1 MENVPTGKI
10 GETEKPISQEKV
22 NEFAKLSWRERICYG
37 AGDLAQ
43 NLIFGTI
50 GSMLLF
56 YLTTVFGISA
66 AAGATIFLIVR
77 WVNVF
82 WDPWVGTVVD
92 KSHFKHGGKY
102 RPFLIYF
109 GIPLTICC
117 ALLFLPIPAVRGNV
131 FYAFFMYLATAL
143 IYSFVN
149 IPYGSLNASLTRDN
163 DEVSTL
169 TTVRMTEANIGN
181 LLVYTFLPLFV
192 QLASPDKKLQSIGL
206 FGIRLDL
213 GNYASPH
220 AANAYFKVMI
230 VYMII
235 GFIMLLC
242 TYFGIKERVLPTEEE
257 TKSVKF
263 SDLWNELIE
272 NKPLQV
278 LGWFFL
284 ISFTFMFF
292 GNTVWPFFLQYNI
305 GHSEWMASINLI
317 GSIPGIFLVFLWPL
331 SRRSIGKKGFFYLFL
346 TFFIIGQLILWIW
359 SFPAF
364 KNNITLG
371 YIGRFI
377 MQWGITAA
385 TGYMWSLVPEVISY
399 GEWHSKKRVAGII
412 NSIMGLFFKIG
423 LALGGIIPGYINA
436 FCHFN
441 GTKTTQPASA
451 LTGISISMIWI
462 PIILAVIGMWVMSKY
477 PLSDP
482 EVDKINHEIEAKRN
496 ATKN

>member
-1 MENVPTGKI
+1 MDNTSK
-10 GETEKPISQEKV
+10 QAV

-131 FYAFFMYLATAL
+131 LYAFFSYLATAL

-192 QLASPDKKLQSIGL
+192 QLASPAKQLKDIGF
-206 FGIRLDL
+206 FGIKLNL
-213 GNYASPH
+213 GNYASPQ
-220 AANAYFKVMI
+220 AAGAYFKVI
-230 VYMII
+230 SVYMII

-242 TYFGIKERVLPTEEE
+242 TYFGIKERVLPTQEE
-257 TKSVKF
+257 TASVKF
-263 SDLWNELIE
+263 SDLWNELIQ
-272 NKPLQV
+272 NKPLQI

-284 ISFTFMFF
+284 IGFTFMFF
-292 GNTVWPFFLQYNI
+292 GNTVWPFFVQYNI

-317 GSIPGIFLVFLWPL
+317 GSIPGIFLVFLWPIV
-331 SRRSIGKKGFFYLFL
+331 RRKIGKKGFFYLFL
-346 TFFIIGQLILWIW
+346 ILFIIGQLILWVW

-364 KNNITLG
+364 KNSIALG

-436 FCHFN
+436 FCHFDGN
-441 GTKTTQPASA
+441 KASQPVSA
-451 LTGISISMIWI
+451 LTGISISMIWV
-462 PIILAVIGMWVMSKY
+462 PIVLALIAMWIMSKY

-482 EVDKINHEIEAKRN
+482 EVDKINHEIEDQRN
-496 ATKN
+496 TAVSK

>member
-1 MENVPTGKI
+1 MENAPTK
-10 GETEKPISQEKV
+10 QV
-22 NEFAKLSWRERICYG
+22 DEFAKLSWRERICYG

-102 RPFLIYF
+102 KPFLIYF

-117 ALLFLPIPAVRGNV
+117 ALVFLPIPAVRGNV
-131 FYAFFMYLATAL
+131 VYAFVSYLATAL

-163 DEVSTL
+163 DEVSKL
-169 TTVRMTEANIGN
+169 TSVRMTEANIGN

-192 QLASPDKKLQSIGL
+192 QLASPEKHLKNIGL
-206 FGIRLDL
+206 FGIKLNL

-220 AANAYFKVMI
+220 AAGAYFKVMI

-242 TYFGIKERVLPTEEE
+242 TYFGVQERVLPTEEE
-257 TKSVKF
+257 TASVRF
-263 SDLWNELIE
+263 SDLWRQLID
-272 NKPLQV
+272 NKPLQI
-278 LGWFFL
+278 LGLFFL
-284 ISFTFMFF
+284 VGFTFMFF
-292 GNTVWPFFLQYNI
+292 GNTVWPFYVQYNI
-305 GHSEWMASINLI
+305 GHSEWMAWINLI
-317 GSIPGIFLVFLWPL
+317 GSIPGIFLVFLWPIV
-331 SRRSIGKKGFFYLFL
+331 RKKIGKKGFFYLFL
-346 TFFIIGQLILWIW
+346 SLFIVGQLILWVW

-364 KNNITLG
+364 KDNIMLG

-385 TGYMWSLVPEVISY
+385 TGYMWSLVPEVVSY

-436 FCHFN
+436 ACHFN
-441 GTKTTQPASA
+441 GSRATQPHSA
-451 LTGISISMIWI
+451 LTGISVSMIWL
-462 PIILAVIGMWVMSKY
+462 PIILALVAMWIMSKY

-482 EVDKINHEIEAKRN
+482 DVDKINHEIEERRQQAANK
-496 ATKN
+496 

>member
-1 MENVPTGKI
+1 MDNTSK
-10 GETEKPISQEKV
+10 QAV

-82 WDPWVGTVVD
+82 WDPLVGTVVD

-131 FYAFFMYLATAL
+131 LYAFFSYLATAL

-192 QLASPDKKLQSIGL
+192 QLASPAKQLKDIGF
-206 FGIRLDL
+206 FGIKLNL
-213 GNYASPH
+213 GNYASPQ
-220 AANAYFKVMI
+220 AAGAYFKVI
-230 VYMII
+230 SVYMVI

-242 TYFGIKERVLPTEEE
+242 TYFGIKERVLPTQEE
-257 TKSVKF
+257 TASVKF
-263 SDLWNELIE
+263 SDLWNELIQ
-272 NKPLQV
+272 NTPLQI

-284 ISFTFMFF
+284 IGFTFMFF
-292 GNTVWPFFLQYNI
+292 GNTVWPFFVQYNI

-317 GSIPGIFLVFLWPL
+317 GSIPGIFLVFLWPIV
-331 SRRSIGKKGFFYLFL
+331 RRKIGKKGFFYLFL
-346 TFFIIGQLILWIW
+346 ILFIIGQLILWVW

-364 KNNITLG
+364 KNSIALG

-436 FCHFN
+436 FCHFDGN
-441 GTKTTQPASA
+441 KASQPASA
-451 LTGISISMIWI
+451 LTGISISMIWV
-462 PIILAVIGMWVMSKY
+462 PIVLALIAMWIMSKY

-482 EVDKINHEIEAKRN
+482 EVDKINHEIEDQRN
-496 ATKN
+496 TAVSK

>member
-1 MENVPTGKI
+1 MNNDAKR
-10 GETEKPISQEKV
+10 S
-22 NEFAKLSWRERICYG
+22 NDEFAKLSMRKKISYG

-92 KSHFKHGGKY
+92 KSHFKAGKY
-102 RPFLIYF
+102 KPFLIYF

-131 FYAFFMYLATAL
+131 FYAFFAYLATAL

-163 DEVSTL
+163 DEVSQMTSI
-169 TTVRMTEANIGN
+169 RMIEANIGN

-192 QLASPDKKLQSIGL
+192 QLASPNRHLQNIGF
-206 FGIRLDL
+206 FGIKLNL
-213 GNYASPH
+213 GNYASPQ
-220 AANAYFKVMI
+220 AAPAYFKVMSI
-230 VYMII
+230 YMVI

-242 TYFGIKERVLPTEEE
+242 TYFGIKERVLPTAEE
-257 TKSVKF
+257 TNEVKF
-263 SDLWNELIE
+263 SDLWNELIN
-272 NKPLQV
+272 NKPLRV
-278 LGWFFL
+278 LGLFFL
-284 ISFTFMFF
+284 IGFTFMFF
-292 GNTVWPFFLQYNI
+292 GNTVWPFYMQYNI
-305 GHSEWMASINLI
+305 GHSEWLASINLI
-317 GSIPGIFLVFLWPL
+317 GSIPGIFLVFLWPII
-331 SRRSIGKKGFFYLFL
+331 RRKMGKKVFFYLFL
-346 TFFIIGQLILWIW
+346 ILFIVGQLLLWVW

-364 KNNITLG
+364 KNSIALG
-371 YIGRFI
+371 YIGRFV
-377 MQWGITAA
+377 MQWGITSA

-399 GEWHSKKRVAGII
+399 GEWHNKKRVAGII

-436 FCHFN
+436 FCKFN
-441 GTKTTQPASA
+441 GNNATQPASA
-451 LTGISISMIWI
+451 LSGITFSMIWV
-462 PIILAVIGMWVMSKY
+462 PIALALVAMWVISKY
-477 PLSDP
+477 PLTDP
-482 EVDKINHEIEAKRN
+482 QVDQINHEIEDRRN
-496 ATKN
+496 AE

>member
-1 MENVPTGKI
+1 MDNTSK
-10 GETEKPISQEKV
+10 QAV

-131 FYAFFMYLATAL
+131 LYAFFSYLATAL

-169 TTVRMTEANIGN
+169 TNVRMTEANIGN

-192 QLASPDKKLQSIGL
+192 QLASPAKQLKDIGF
-206 FGIRLDL
+206 FGIKLNL
-213 GNYASPH
+213 GNYASPQ
-220 AANAYFKVMI
+220 AAGAYFKVI
-230 VYMII
+230 SVYMVI

-242 TYFGIKERVLPTEEE
+242 TYFGIKERVLPTQEE
-257 TKSVKF
+257 TASVKF
-263 SDLWNELIE
+263 SDLWNELIQ
-272 NKPLQV
+272 NKPLQI

-284 ISFTFMFF
+284 IGFTFMFF
-292 GNTVWPFFLQYNI
+292 GNTVWPFFVQYNI

-317 GSIPGIFLVFLWPL
+317 GSIPGIFLVFLWPIV
-331 SRRSIGKKGFFYLFL
+331 RRKIGKKGFFYLFL
-346 TFFIIGQLILWIW
+346 ILFIIGQLILWVW

-364 KNNITLG
+364 KNSIALG

-436 FCHFN
+436 FCHFDGN
-441 GTKTTQPASA
+441 KASQPASA
-451 LTGISISMIWI
+451 LTGISISMIWV
-462 PIILAVIGMWVMSKY
+462 PIVLALIAMWIMSKY

-482 EVDKINHEIEAKRN
+482 EVDKINHEIEDQRN
-496 ATKN
+496 TAVSK